1 MGVTTMLI
9 PPHMAPPFGLW
20 LTAASSIKRVS
31 PLDYRKQE
39 KSPSFLFG
47 RLLQMKCQSF
57 LRIGRFLC
65 CLGVFFSSP
74 LLLEAESD
82 FEHPNSFIGNAG
94 WSGGLELW
102 IEVGEV
108 SVGDGMPLRLRFAS
122 DVTRKNSL
130 FGDRWWCPLLE
141 SEGGRSENYIAWTTL
156 GGGKKFL
163 LKSGE
168 SEFQSKDR
176 DAKAHEVGG
185 TCEIASEGWR
195 YQYQDGKIV
204 GADMPDGKRLD
215 WQYQDGFPTAIR
227 RESDGADLL
236 RTSRTSDTIK
246 IHGSFGEFVFRV
258 EPPSNEARWFLK
270 FPDGREMRIEIVPEG
285 PDISKMTVTGA
296 SEQVLRWKAGALL
309 SDNDFT
315 YEIRR
320 TDTGEDVLHRVDR
333 KGRTEW
339 YTFDTA
345 RGLATY
351 KRQDGSRVMS
361 WYHVEPGPTYMKCF
375 RMDTLSKDQALVS
388 SRLLTYDAGGK
399 VEKEWTEQ
407 GAGALA
413 QAPGVRF
420 ISAGEAEQ
428 LHEQPHVVF
437 IDARKKYEFKHGHI
451 PEALHLGRSSF
462 EAVYPAMENRLKA
475 ADTLVVYCTSRQC
488 EDSSIVATRLSQLG
502 YESVL
507 VFEGGWAEWWKRHR

>member
-1 MGVTTMLI
+1 MTGGRK
-9 PPHMAPPFGLW
+9 HKESPFSQLLGALAV
-20 LTAASSIKRVS
+20 LLSTAGC
-31 PLDYRKQE
+31 
-39 KSPSFLFG
+39 FLAAG
-47 RLLQMKCQSF
+47 
-57 LRIGRFLC
+57 
-65 CLGVFFSSP
+65 
-74 LLLEAESD
+74 D

-108 SVGDGMPLRLRFAS
+108 PVGDGLPLRLRFAS
-122 DVTRKNSL
+122 DVTRENSL
-130 FGDRWWCPLLE
+130 FGDHWWCPLLE
-141 SEGGRSENYIAWTTL
+141 SEGGQSENYIEWTTL

-163 LKSGE
+163 LKSWE
-168 SEFQSKDR
+168 SDFRSKDR
-176 DAKAHEVGG
+176 GTSAHEVGG
-185 TCEIASEGWR
+185 TCEITSGGWR

-204 GADMPDGKRLD
+204 EAGMPDGKRLI
-215 WQYQDGFPTAIR
+215 WQYQDGFPTAIS

-236 RTSRTSDTIK
+236 RVSRTSDSIK
-246 IHGSFGEFVFRV
+246 IHGLLGEFVFRA

-270 FPDGREMRIEIVPEG
+270 FPDGREMRIEIVPDG
-285 PDISKMTVTGA
+285 PGISKMTVTDA
-296 SEQVLRWKAGALL
+296 SEQVFRWKAGALL

-320 TDTGEDVLHRVDR
+320 ADTGEEVLHRVDR

-361 WYHVEPGPTYMKCF
+361 WYHVEPGPTHMKCF

-413 QAPGVRF
+413 KAPGVRF
-420 ISAGEAEQ
+420 ISVGEAEQ

-437 IDARKKYEFKHGHI
+437 IDARKAGEFKHGHI

-462 EAVYPAMENRLKA
+462 EADYPAMEARLKA